1 MRFPC
6 KPVCTGKP
14 AALRLIAQGGERSRT
29 AAGKPLTWLWAALL
43 GATLPAQAGFCALSV
58 SGNEGVDLRLRQ
70 LSARAS
76 NRETWPALL
85 SYATSAGSTEQ
96 RGQAYL
102 VLGYHEYEAE
112 EFRSACT
119 ALREAALTQ
128 FSLADFAEYYWASA
142 AQEDHEP
149 GQIVEALR
157 GFSLRHPNSPFRL
170 SALELLVNGYL
181 ALGQPDQAIEALNRE
196 PKVRQTP
203 SLALLLAQ
211 AYLRARKFQEAAKAF
226 QQVYY
231 ALPTS
236 DESEEAVGALRDLE
250 TRLGSS
256 FPTAGE
262 ELETLRADAL
272 FDHSQFRDALKEY
285 DLLLRTRARSLRAGQ
300 WKLGRARCQLR
311 LREYVGAVETLEGLV
326 TRDPEVDAWRLATL
340 AEADAHLDDREM
352 MLQELDELAKGY
364 AHNPAY
370 ASAIA
375 FAASWFWRRGN
386 LAQAAQYDRLL
397 SELFPGTD
405 LGREGNWNLAWN
417 YYLERHSDKARRAL
431 SDHIA
436 RYPASAH
443 VPAALYWLGRLAEQ
457 STNPTD
463 ARLLYEFLNK
473 RFPHSYY
480 SLLASSRLKD
490 IPPPPP
496 EADGK
501 SKKGRPK
508 LGAYASPIQKVPAR
522 QMPAVRPCAPSRISD
537 LLRPYVTLTVLS
549 LHTLAVQYLAAR
561 LSEQPNAPDLLL
573 ALSRLKAQA
582 KEYSAALLRTREAV
596 PNYSEYDFQDLPQE
610 IWDLLFPRPF
620 VEVVR
625 REARA
630 NGLDPSLVMGVIR
643 QESAFDPHATSR
655 ANARGLMQIL
665 PQTAHPSRRGRTATS
680 KRLYDPDYNI
690 QFGCRYLH
698 RLVEAFNG
706 SLEQALAAY
715 NAGDPRVN
723 NWAERGQ
730 FREPAE
736 FLETIPIRE
745 TRAYVEAVLRDAEI
759 YRRLMDG
766 TAKFKICR

>member
-6 KPVCTGKP
+6 KPFCAGKP
-14 AALRLIAQGGERSRT
+14 A
-29 AAGKPLTWLWAALL
+29 AAGKPLAWLWAALL
-43 GATLPAQAGFCALSV
+43 SAALPAQAGFCALTI

-70 LSARAS
+70 LSERAS
-76 NRETWPALL
+76 NRETWAALL
-85 SYATSAGSTEQ
+85 AYATTAGSTEQ

-128 FSLADFAEYYWASA
+128 FSLGDFAEYYWANA

-181 ALGQPDQAIEALNRE
+181 ALGEPEQAIEALNFE
-196 PKVRQTP
+196 PRVRQTR

-231 ALPTS
+231 AFPTS
-236 DESEEAVGALRDLE
+236 EESDHASEALRDLE
-250 TRLGSS
+250 TRLGSG

-262 ELETLRADAL
+262 DLETVRADAL
-272 FDHSQFRDALKEY
+272 FNASRFRDALKEY
-285 DLLLRTRARSLRAGQ
+285 DDLLRRRVHSLRAGR
-300 WKLGRARCQLR
+300 WKLGRARCLVR
-311 LREYVGAVETLEGLV
+311 LKHYLEAVETLEGLV
-326 TRDPEVDAWRLATL
+326 TADPEVEVWRLATL
-340 AEADAHLDDREM
+340 AEADAHLDDKGM
-352 MLQELDELAKGY
+352 MLQELDELAKAY
-364 AHNPAY
+364 AHSPAY
-370 ASAIA
+370 ASALS

-397 SELFPGTD
+397 GELFPETD
-405 LGREGNWNLAWN
+405 LGREGNWSLAWS
-417 YYLERHSDKARRAL
+417 YYLDRQSDKARRAL
-431 SDHIA
+431 VDHIV
-436 RYPASAH
+436 RYPASPH

-457 STNPTD
+457 SANPTD
-463 ARLLYEFLNK
+463 AGLLYEFLNK

-480 SLLASSRLKD
+480 ALLALSRLKE

-496 EADGK
+496 AADGK
-501 SKKGRPK
+501 GKKVRPK
-508 LGAYASPIQKVPAR
+508 LGPFASPIQKVSAR
-522 QMPAVRPCAPSRISD
+522 QLPAVRPCAPSQVSD
-537 LLRPYVTLTVLS
+537 LLRPYVTLRLLS
-549 LHTLAVQYLAAR
+549 LDTLAVQYVAAR
-561 LSEQPNAPDLLL
+561 LSEQPNDPDLLL
-573 ALSRLKAQA
+573 TLSRLKAKA

-596 PNYSEYDFQDLPQE
+596 PNFSEYDFQDLPQE

-620 VEVVR
+620 VEVVK

-665 PQTAHPSRRGRTATS
+665 PQTAHPSRRGRAAIS

-706 SLEQALAAY
+706 SLEQVLAAY

-723 NWAERGQ
+723 TWAERGK

-736 FLETIPIRE
+736 FVETIPIRE

-766 TAKFKICR
+766 TAKFKMCR